1 MAKNKITVTF
11 TVDKDI
17 WQIAKYK
24 LPCNRSKYLESC
36 LRKAIYSENEIET
49 LEKEIAKEK
58 SDLIAKEEKLQKLK
72 EFRTANSSNEESI
85 KTAMKTVL
93 KIVLNND
100 SISEAQIVHISES
113 NFIEPEVL
121 IDVIKKEGIKITK
134 YTPEEI
140 DTSYKK
146 SKAIYDSRK

>member
-24 LPCNRSKYLESC
+24 LPCNRSKYLEDC
-36 LRKAIYSENEIET
+36 LRKAIYSENEIDV

-72 EFRTANSSNEESI
+72 EFRKANSSNEESI
-85 KTAMKTVL
+85 KKAMKTVL

-121 IDVIKKEGIKITK
+121 IEIIKKEGIKITK
-134 YTPEEI
+134 YTAEEL